1 MAIFDGGGL
10 GDGRL
15 SPMCAPDFYGVK
27 PGYGCLTC
35 PLPSCHGCVKVMPTR
50 EEAVML
56 HCGGARVAGGMK
68 KALRA
73 AATTLSAQE
82 KPITMIVSR
91 TKGEK
96 QDEAAQ
102 IDL

>member
-1 MAIFDGGGL
+1 MDIFDRGRL

-15 SPMCAPDFYGVK
+15 SRVRTPDFYGVK

-35 PLPSCHGCVKVMPTR
+35 PLPSCHGCTKVLSTR
-50 EEAVML
+50 EEAAML
-56 HCGGARVAGGMK
+56 HCGGAGGGRNK

-73 AATTLSAQE
+73 AATALSADT
-82 KPITMIVSR
+82 KDSNGIVSR

-96 QDEAAQ
+96 QDEAS
-102 IDL
+102 

>member
-1 MAIFDGGGL
+1 MDA
-10 GDGRL
+10 
-15 SPMCAPDFYGVK
+15 
-27 PGYGCLTC
+27 
-35 PLPSCHGCVKVMPTR
+35 
-50 EEAVML
+50 
-56 HCGGARVAGGMK
+56 GMK

-82 KPITMIVSR
+82 NHITVIVSR
-91 TKGEK
+91 TKGEN